1 MAVRPGPY
9 TCFIYVLVCS
19 TARLWGDLVKLFGSR
34 PVLMNHPPSLKH
46 VTNFIEI
53 CNPVMCSDLPAAK
66 VFFVLSDAGLS
77 VCPDAIGEFAHFF
90 RCAYGLAL
98 LAQWSDLFSMEGRDS
113 AAVDIAAAAAV
124 LIPQCASQ
132 VEDEEDN
139 RDIVLLM
146 DDMKARIGLCK
157 VLRTHLKDAFPLL
170 ANMCL
175 RMMDSIIY

>member
-1 MAVRPGPY
+1 M
-9 TCFIYVLVCS
+9 F
-19 TARLWGDLVKLFGSR
+19 
-34 PVLMNHPPSLKH
+34 
-46 VTNFIEI
+46 
-53 CNPVMCSDLPAAK
+53 SDG
-66 VFFVLSDAGLS
+66 GLS
-77 VCPDAIGEFAHFF
+77 VCPDAVGGFAQFF
-90 RCAYGLAL
+90 RSAYGLAL
-98 LAQWSDLFSMEGRDS
+98 LAQWSDLFSLEGRDS

-146 DDMKARIGLCK
+146 DDMKARMGLCN

-170 ANMCL
+170 AKMCL